1 MVAADSDRIPRVPPY
16 SGGTLEPTLVTRT
29 GLSPPMVPLSSK
41 IPVPHRS
48 FIECSYNP
56 GKSVNSPVWAL
67 PISIATTLGIDVSFF
82 SCRY

>member
-29 GLSPPMVPLSSK
+29 GLSPTVVPLSSK

-67 PISIATTLGIDVSFF
+67 PISIATTLGIDISFF